1 MLTLPALRLERK
13 PVHRL
18 NRRVTSSLSHRALLH
33 LDLLHRRH
41 LGQMPHGLTSHSVR
55 HSHLFLACLM
65 FPLNY
70 HPPSTTD
77 PSKLKPGT
85 SVGSS
90 PAPPSRTVRLARP
103 HADLG
108 PAASG
113 RPAGLPRDTRASSAG
128 TTPPDTSAGRA
139 AVSLRGCSTL
149 TQHYWTHERAAE
161 PPVPRSAPSPSP
173 DCSAYRP
180 AFYSCPRSPSPRGD
194 SPFMAR
200 QETCL
205 LQLPPVTLAAKN
217 SPSMARQETCL
228 LQLPPATL
236 AAKNSPSMARQE
248 GLGHKTAVSVLW
260 PLPLYRAV
268 SAFHTHQTSVGRNAC
283 STTRSSSSSSSSPD
297 KTAPQREP
305 CPWMGQ

>member
-1 MLTLPALRLERK
+1 MIQHQKRCR
-13 PVHRL
+13 
-18 NRRVTSSLSHRALLH
+18 
-33 LDLLHRRH
+33 
-41 LGQMPHGLTSHSVR
+41 
-55 HSHLFLACLM
+55 FC
-65 FPLNY
+65 
-70 HPPSTTD
+70 
-77 PSKLKPGT
+77 
-85 SVGSS
+85 
-90 PAPPSRTVRLARP
+90 
-103 HADLG
+103 ADLG

-217 SPSMARQETCL
+217 SPSMARQE
-228 LQLPPATL
+228 
-236 AAKNSPSMARQE
+236 

-260 PLPLYRAV
+260 PLPLYRA
-268 SAFHTHQTSVGRNAC
+268 GPLP
-283 STTRSSSSSSSSPD
+283 SPQY
-297 KTAPQREP
+297 P
-305 CPWMGQ
+305 